1 MFDCNIVPTKKQKLK
16 TQKKN
21 TMKKLSLK
29 VLAALSVF
37 TLLLSISSCSNDEQ
51 PTPTINAVENLQETV
66 VAASPAENT
75 ARLLDAGTYS
85 IKRYVFVKTSGAS
98 GLGHV
103 GVGVEIRTTNPTTVR
118 YYNGS
123 VENGKSSFIILPG
136 GFNDGWY
143 RINTDYNGMLNNF
156 TTRGYNYLKFTQTFT
171 NVTKQRALNTVNE
184 IMYLPNRGY
193 SLAGN
198 NCINAVYDVLNQGG
212 GLFVYPPT
220 ANPVTY
226 APNIWF
232 NALYTSNGWSNQYA
246 M

>member
-1 MFDCNIVPTKKQKLK
+1 
-16 TQKKN
+16 
-21 TMKKLSLK
+21 MKKLSLRI
-29 VLAALSVF
+29 LMSLSVI
-37 TLLLSISSCSNDEQ
+37 TLSLSSISCSNDEEQ
-51 PTPTINAVENLQETV
+51 IPTANAVENLQQV
-66 VAASPAENT
+66 IVADSPTENT

-85 IKRYVFVKTSGAS
+85 IKRYVFARTGGAN

-123 VENGKSSFIILPG
+123 VENGKASPFVLPG

-143 RINTDYNGMLNNF
+143 RINTDYNGMRNNF
-156 TTRGYNYLKFTQTFT
+156 TSRGYNYLKFTQTFT

-184 IMYLPNRGY
+184 VMYLPNRGY
-193 SLAGN
+193 ALAGN
-198 NCINAVYDVLNQGG
+198 NCMNAVYDVLNQGG
-212 GLFVYPPT
+212 GLFVYAPT

-226 APNIWF
+226 APNLWF
-232 NALYTSNGWSNQYA
+232 NALFTSDGWSNQYA